1 MEDQIL
7 PAISA
12 TLDALDKATLWAFV
26 ALLAT
31 AVSGFQQDKKIK
43 IGGFEI
49 DSKYASN
56 VTFAIL
62 CGISFVTLRLL
73 QNLVFFFNM
82 ADSKTEQAKFLVNA
96 HPWVFNPFAETSGVL
111 SYVTDNLGLAL
122 LLLLWWLGFHTG
134 FYLHRGTKQVWIGNL
149 LSVIY
154 VVLGLTSMV
163 LIMLFMS
170 KVNRETFLIKQIL
183 LFVAMP
189 IGAFGLRVFFR
200 TKSMEKK

>member
-1 MEDQIL
+1 MDEQIL

-31 AVSGFQQDKKIK
+31 AISGFQRDKKIK

-62 CGISFVTLRLL
+62 CSINFVTLRLL
-73 QNLVFFFNM
+73 QNLVFLFDV
-82 ADSKTEQAKFLVNA
+82 AGTKAEQAKFLTNI
-96 HPWVFNPFAETSGVL
+96 HPWVFNPFAETSGFL

-122 LLLLWWLGFHTG
+122 LLLLWWFGFHTG
-134 FYLHRGTKQVWIGNL
+134 FFLHRNTKQAWISNL
-149 LSVIY
+149 LSIIY
-154 VVLGLTSMV
+154 LLLGLTSMV
-163 LIMLFMS
+163 LIMAFMA
-170 KVNRETFLIKQIL
+170 KVNSETVIIKEIL
-183 LFVAMP
+183 LFVAIP

-200 TKSMEKK
+200 TKPAS